1 LSFITLVLYGIIS
14 NRVKVTTGEVH
25 SIPPINSVYP
35 SFSTAKFGNTYPRVY
50 SSEYSI
56 SAPINK
62 PPSLNEALGSVIRDS
77 VKSSESLDEILAP
90 SSSLG
95 TML

>member
-1 LSFITLVLYGIIS
+1 
-14 NRVKVTTGEVH
+14 
-25 SIPPINSVYP
+25 VY
-35 SFSTAKFGNTYPRVY
+35 TAP
-50 SSEYSI
+50 EYSI

-77 VKSSESLDEILAP
+77 VKSSESFTDEILHHHH
-90 SSSLG
+90 G